1 MATYQVKVE
10 DLIGSVGDTAAI
22 SDFCTDTARELVNIA
37 PKDILHVMA
46 EEIDDSGSGAT
57 LSNAKFLYAK
67 KDGYEAPKVEPDKTA
82 RYTDSN
88 SIYYA
93 TTKSPICYI
102 LKNKAFVKPSGGQVF
117 AVKFPTIAFGDS
129 FGSYASS
136 GTVVAQELEPIILL
150 GAAVKGRLRQ
160 LADKRT
166 SLPTGLV
173 FPSTPS
179 VPSLSANQIGTL
191 GTAPVYTA
199 PKVGGA
205 TEELT
210 ATIEAATAGEATD
223 KYDFSRWFDLAADY
237 IEDEEDV
244 ELANAQLQKI
254 QTYIQTYSTQMQDN
268 LNDFQKEQAEYQS
281 KTQEA
286 IQQAQINAAKAQ
298 SQAQI
303 DASKV
308 TTQAQLDAA
317 DAQQTAALL
326 LQKENQE
333 YAAKLQQFS
342 SDLGKY
348 SAEVQAKVQDHTA
361 QIAEISAEIQKDS
374 TEYNWISQ
382 RYAALKGQYDQAF
395 GLMAPKE
402 GQD

>member
-1 MATYQVKVE
+1 MASYQVKVE

-191 GTAPVYTA
+191 ATAPVYTA

-223 KYDFSRWFDLAADY
+223 KYDFSRWFDLVADY
-237 IEDEEDV
+237 IEDSEDI
-244 ELANAQLQKI
+244 ELA
-254 QTYIQTYSTQMQDN
+254 
-268 LNDFQKEQAEYQS
+268 
-281 KTQEA
+281 
-286 IQQAQINAAKAQ
+286 QAQIQKISTYLNSYAQAMQNQMNVFNDANVEYQAELQRVTENARLS
-298 SQAQI
+298 SQ
-303 DASKV
+303 D
-308 TTQAQLDAA
+308 
-317 DAQQTAALL
+317 DAQL
-326 LQKENQE
+326 LQKYQAE
-333 YAAKLQQFS
+333 LQNYSNELNAQVQS
-342 SDLGKY
+342 YTSDLQRFSQEHGLMFQELQVLQAHY
-348 SAEVQAKVQDHTA
+348 AQAVQG
-361 QIAEISAEIQKDS
+361 IQK
-374 TEYNWISQ
+374 
-382 RYAALKGQYDQAF
+382 R
-395 GLMAPKE
+395 
-402 GQD
+402 

>member
-223 KYDFSRWFDLAADY
+223 KYDFSRWFDLVADY
-237 IEDEEDV
+237 IEDSKDI
-244 ELANAQLQKI
+244 ELA
-254 QTYIQTYSTQMQDN
+254 
-268 LNDFQKEQAEYQS
+268 
-281 KTQEA
+281 
-286 IQQAQINAAKAQ
+286 QAQIQKISTYLNSYAQAMQNQMNVFNDANVEYQAELQRVTENARLS
-298 SQAQI
+298 SQ
-303 DASKV
+303 D
-308 TTQAQLDAA
+308 
-317 DAQQTAALL
+317 DAQL
-326 LQKENQE
+326 LQKYQAE
-333 YAAKLQQFS
+333 LQNYSNELNAQVQS
-342 SDLGKY
+342 YTSDLQRFSQEHGLM
-348 SAEVQAKVQDHTA
+348 VQELQVLQAQYAQAVQG
-361 QIAEISAEIQKDS
+361 IQK
-374 TEYNWISQ
+374 
-382 RYAALKGQYDQAF
+382 G
-395 GLMAPKE
+395 
-402 GQD
+402 

>member
-223 KYDFSRWFDLAADY
+223 KYDFSRWFDLVADY
-237 IEDEEDV
+237 IEDSEDI
-244 ELANAQLQKI
+244 ELA
-254 QTYIQTYSTQMQDN
+254 
-268 LNDFQKEQAEYQS
+268 
-281 KTQEA
+281 
-286 IQQAQINAAKAQ
+286 QAQIQKISTYLNSYAQAMQNQMNVFNDANVEYQAELQRVTENARLS
-298 SQAQI
+298 SQ
-303 DASKV
+303 D
-308 TTQAQLDAA
+308 
-317 DAQQTAALL
+317 DAQL
-326 LQKENQE
+326 LQKYQAE
-333 YAAKLQQFS
+333 LQNYSNELNAQVQS
-342 SDLGKY
+342 YTSDLQRFSQEHGLM
-348 SAEVQAKVQDHTA
+348 VQELQVLQAQYAQAVQG
-361 QIAEISAEIQKDS
+361 IQK
-374 TEYNWISQ
+374 
-382 RYAALKGQYDQAF
+382 G
-395 GLMAPKE
+395 
-402 GQD
+402 

>member
-160 LADKRT
+160 LADKRK

-223 KYDFSRWFDLAADY
+223 KYDFSRWFDLVADY
-237 IEDEEDV
+237 IEDSEDI
-244 ELANAQLQKI
+244 ELA
-254 QTYIQTYSTQMQDN
+254 
-268 LNDFQKEQAEYQS
+268 
-281 KTQEA
+281 
-286 IQQAQINAAKAQ
+286 QAQIQKISTYLNSYAQAMQNQMNVFNDANVEYQAELQRVTENARLS
-298 SQAQI
+298 SQ
-303 DASKV
+303 D
-308 TTQAQLDAA
+308 
-317 DAQQTAALL
+317 DAQL
-326 LQKENQE
+326 LQKYQAE
-333 YAAKLQQFS
+333 LQNYSNELNAQVQS
-342 SDLGKY
+342 YTSDLQRFSQEHGLM
-348 SAEVQAKVQDHTA
+348 VQELQVLQAQYAQAVQG
-361 QIAEISAEIQKDS
+361 IQK
-374 TEYNWISQ
+374 
-382 RYAALKGQYDQAF
+382 G
-395 GLMAPKE
+395 
-402 GQD
+402 

>member
-10 DLIGSVGDTAAI
+10 DLIGSIGDTAAI

-57 LSNAKFLYAK
+57 LTNAKFLYAK

-136 GTVVAQELEPIILL
+136 GTVVAQELEPVILL

-160 LADKRT
+160 LGDKRT

-191 GTAPVYTA
+191 ATAPVYTA

-223 KYDFSRWFDLAADY
+223 KYDFSRWFDLVADY
-237 IEDEEDV
+237 IEDSEDI
-244 ELANAQLQKI
+244 ELA
-254 QTYIQTYSTQMQDN
+254 
-268 LNDFQKEQAEYQS
+268 
-281 KTQEA
+281 
-286 IQQAQINAAKAQ
+286 QAQIQKISTYLNSYAQAMQNQMNVFNDANVEYQAELQRLTENARLS
-298 SQAQI
+298 SQ
-303 DASKV
+303 D
-308 TTQAQLDAA
+308 
-317 DAQQTAALL
+317 DAQL
-326 LQKENQE
+326 LQKYQAE
-333 YAAKLQQFS
+333 LQNYSNELNAQVQS
-342 SDLGKY
+342 YTSDLQRF
-348 SAEVQAKVQDHTA
+348 SQEHTLMVQELQVLQAQYAQAVQG
-361 QIAEISAEIQKDS
+361 IQKS
-374 TEYNWISQ
+374 
-382 RYAALKGQYDQAF
+382 
-395 GLMAPKE
+395 
-402 GQD
+402 

>member
-223 KYDFSRWFDLAADY
+223 KYDFSRWFDLVADY
-237 IEDEEDV
+237 IEDSEDI
-244 ELANAQLQKI
+244 ELA
-254 QTYIQTYSTQMQDN
+254 
-268 LNDFQKEQAEYQS
+268 
-281 KTQEA
+281 
-286 IQQAQINAAKAQ
+286 QAQIQKISTYLNAYAQ
-298 SQAQI
+298 AMQNQMNVFNDANVEYQAELQRVTENARLSSQ
-303 DASKV
+303 D
-308 TTQAQLDAA
+308 
-317 DAQQTAALL
+317 DAQL
-326 LQKENQE
+326 LQKYQAE
-333 YAAKLQQFS
+333 LQNYSNELNAQVQS
-342 SDLGKY
+342 YTSDLQRFSQEHGLM
-348 SAEVQAKVQDHTA
+348 VQELQVLQAQYAQAVQG
-361 QIAEISAEIQKDS
+361 IQK
-374 TEYNWISQ
+374 
-382 RYAALKGQYDQAF
+382 G
-395 GLMAPKE
+395 
-402 GQD
+402 

>member
-223 KYDFSRWFDLAADY
+223 KDEFSRWFDLVADY
-237 IEDEEDV
+237 IEDSEDI
-244 ELANAQLQKI
+244 ELA
-254 QTYIQTYSTQMQDN
+254 
-268 LNDFQKEQAEYQS
+268 
-281 KTQEA
+281 
-286 IQQAQINAAKAQ
+286 QAQIQKISTYLNSYAQAMQNQMNVFNDANVEYQAELQRVTENARLS
-298 SQAQI
+298 SQ
-303 DASKV
+303 D
-308 TTQAQLDAA
+308 
-317 DAQQTAALL
+317 DAQL
-326 LQKENQE
+326 LQKYQAE
-333 YAAKLQQFS
+333 LQNYSNELNAQVQS
-342 SDLGKY
+342 YTSDLQRF
-348 SAEVQAKVQDHTA
+348 SQEHTLMVQELQVLQAQYAQAVQG
-361 QIAEISAEIQKDS
+361 IQK
-374 TEYNWISQ
+374 
-382 RYAALKGQYDQAF
+382 G
-395 GLMAPKE
+395 
-402 GQD
+402 

>member
-129 FGSYASS
+129 IGSYASS

-223 KYDFSRWFDLAADY
+223 KYDFSRWFDLVADY
-237 IEDEEDV
+237 IEDSEDI
-244 ELANAQLQKI
+244 ELA
-254 QTYIQTYSTQMQDN
+254 
-268 LNDFQKEQAEYQS
+268 
-281 KTQEA
+281 
-286 IQQAQINAAKAQ
+286 QAQIQKISTYLNSYAQAMQNQMNVFNDANVEYQAELQRVTENARLS
-298 SQAQI
+298 SQ
-303 DASKV
+303 D
-308 TTQAQLDAA
+308 
-317 DAQQTAALL
+317 DAQL
-326 LQKENQE
+326 LQKYQAE
-333 YAAKLQQFS
+333 LQNYSNELNAQVQS
-342 SDLGKY
+342 YTSDLQRFSQEHGLM
-348 SAEVQAKVQDHTA
+348 VQELQVLQAQYAQAVQG
-361 QIAEISAEIQKDS
+361 IQK
-374 TEYNWISQ
+374 
-382 RYAALKGQYDQAF
+382 G
-395 GLMAPKE
+395 
-402 GQD
+402 

>member
-117 AVKFPTIAFGDS
+117 AVKFPTIAYGDS

-223 KYDFSRWFDLAADY
+223 KYDFSRWFDLVADY
-237 IEDEEDV
+237 IEDSEDI
-244 ELANAQLQKI
+244 ELA
-254 QTYIQTYSTQMQDN
+254 
-268 LNDFQKEQAEYQS
+268 
-281 KTQEA
+281 
-286 IQQAQINAAKAQ
+286 QAQIQKISTYLNSYAQAMQNQMNVFNDANVEYQAELQRVTENARLS
-298 SQAQI
+298 SQ
-303 DASKV
+303 D
-308 TTQAQLDAA
+308 
-317 DAQQTAALL
+317 DAQL
-326 LQKENQE
+326 LQKYQAE
-333 YAAKLQQFS
+333 LQNYSNELNAQVQS
-342 SDLGKY
+342 YTSDLQRFSQEHGLM
-348 SAEVQAKVQDHTA
+348 VQELQVLQAQYAQAVQG
-361 QIAEISAEIQKDS
+361 IQK
-374 TEYNWISQ
+374 
-382 RYAALKGQYDQAF
+382 G
-395 GLMAPKE
+395 
-402 GQD
+402 

>member
-237 IEDEEDV
+237 IEDSEDI
-244 ELANAQLQKI
+244 ELA
-254 QTYIQTYSTQMQDN
+254 
-268 LNDFQKEQAEYQS
+268 
-281 KTQEA
+281 
-286 IQQAQINAAKAQ
+286 QAQIQKISTYLNSYAQAMQNQMNVFNDANVEYQAELQRVTENARLS
-298 SQAQI
+298 SQ
-303 DASKV
+303 D
-308 TTQAQLDAA
+308 
-317 DAQQTAALL
+317 DAQL
-326 LQKENQE
+326 LQKYQAE
-333 YAAKLQQFS
+333 LQNYSNELNAQVQS
-342 SDLGKY
+342 YTSDLQRF
-348 SAEVQAKVQDHTA
+348 SQEHRLMVQELQVLQAQYAQAVQG
-361 QIAEISAEIQKDS
+361 IQK
-374 TEYNWISQ
+374 
-382 RYAALKGQYDQAF
+382 G
-395 GLMAPKE
+395 
-402 GQD
+402 

>member
-10 DLIGSVGDTAAI
+10 DLIGSIGDTAAI

-57 LSNAKFLYAK
+57 LTNAKFLYAK

-136 GTVVAQELEPIILL
+136 GTVVAQELEPVILL

-160 LADKRT
+160 LGDKRT

-191 GTAPVYTA
+191 ATAPVYTA

-223 KYDFSRWFDLAADY
+223 KYDFSRWFDLVADY
-237 IEDEEDV
+237 IEDSEDI
-244 ELANAQLQKI
+244 ELA
-254 QTYIQTYSTQMQDN
+254 
-268 LNDFQKEQAEYQS
+268 
-281 KTQEA
+281 
-286 IQQAQINAAKAQ
+286 QAQIQKISTYLNSYAQAMQNQMNVFNDANVEYQAELQRVTENARLS
-298 SQAQI
+298 SQ
-303 DASKV
+303 D
-308 TTQAQLDAA
+308 
-317 DAQQTAALL
+317 DAQL
-326 LQKENQE
+326 LQKYQAE
-333 YAAKLQQFS
+333 LQNYSNELNAQVQS
-342 SDLGKY
+342 YTSDLQRFSQEHGLM
-348 SAEVQAKVQDHTA
+348 VQELQVLQAQYAQAVQG
-361 QIAEISAEIQKDS
+361 IQKS
-374 TEYNWISQ
+374 
-382 RYAALKGQYDQAF
+382 
-395 GLMAPKE
+395 
-402 GQD
+402 

>member
-136 GTVVAQELEPIILL
+136 GTVVAQELEPIILI

-223 KYDFSRWFDLAADY
+223 KYDFSRWFDLVADY
-237 IEDEEDV
+237 IEDSEDI
-244 ELANAQLQKI
+244 ELA
-254 QTYIQTYSTQMQDN
+254 
-268 LNDFQKEQAEYQS
+268 
-281 KTQEA
+281 
-286 IQQAQINAAKAQ
+286 QAQIQKISTYLNSYAQAMQNQMNVFNDANVEYQAELQRVTENARLS
-298 SQAQI
+298 SQ
-303 DASKV
+303 D
-308 TTQAQLDAA
+308 
-317 DAQQTAALL
+317 DAQL
-326 LQKENQE
+326 LQKYQAE
-333 YAAKLQQFS
+333 LQNYSNELNAQVQS
-342 SDLGKY
+342 YTSDLQRFSQEHGLM
-348 SAEVQAKVQDHTA
+348 VQELQVLQAQYAQAVQW
-361 QIAEISAEIQKDS
+361 IQK
-374 TEYNWISQ
+374 
-382 RYAALKGQYDQAF
+382 G
-395 GLMAPKE
+395 
-402 GQD
+402 

>member
-166 SLPTGLV
+166 SLPTGLL

-223 KYDFSRWFDLAADY
+223 KYDFSRWFDLVADY
-237 IEDEEDV
+237 IEDSEDI
-244 ELANAQLQKI
+244 ELA
-254 QTYIQTYSTQMQDN
+254 
-268 LNDFQKEQAEYQS
+268 
-281 KTQEA
+281 
-286 IQQAQINAAKAQ
+286 QAQIQKISTYLNSYAQAMQNQMNVFNDANVEYQAELQRVTENARLS
-298 SQAQI
+298 SQ
-303 DASKV
+303 D
-308 TTQAQLDAA
+308 
-317 DAQQTAALL
+317 DAQL
-326 LQKENQE
+326 LQKYQAE
-333 YAAKLQQFS
+333 LQNYSNELNAQVQS
-342 SDLGKY
+342 YTSDLQRFSQEHGLM
-348 SAEVQAKVQDHTA
+348 VQELQVLQAQYAQAVQG
-361 QIAEISAEIQKDS
+361 IQKS
-374 TEYNWISQ
+374 
-382 RYAALKGQYDQAF
+382 
-395 GLMAPKE
+395 
-402 GQD
+402 

>member
-223 KYDFSRWFDLAADY
+223 KYDFSRWFDLVADY
-237 IEDEEDV
+237 IEDSEDI
-244 ELANAQLQKI
+244 ELA
-254 QTYIQTYSTQMQDN
+254 
-268 LNDFQKEQAEYQS
+268 
-281 KTQEA
+281 
-286 IQQAQINAAKAQ
+286 QAQIQKISTYLNAYAQ
-298 SQAQI
+298 AMQNQMNVFNDANVEYQAELQRVTENARLSSQ
-303 DASKV
+303 D
-308 TTQAQLDAA
+308 
-317 DAQQTAALL
+317 DAQL
-326 LQKENQE
+326 LQKYQAE
-333 YAAKLQQFS
+333 LQNYSNELNAQVQS
-342 SDLGKY
+342 YTSDLQRF
-348 SAEVQAKVQDHTA
+348 SQEHTLMVQELQVLQAQYAQAVQG
-361 QIAEISAEIQKDS
+361 IQK
-374 TEYNWISQ
+374 
-382 RYAALKGQYDQAF
+382 G
-395 GLMAPKE
+395 
-402 GQD
+402 

>member
-57 LSNAKFLYAK
+57 LTNAKFLYAK

-160 LADKRT
+160 LGDKRT

-173 FPSTPS
+173 YPSTPS
-179 VPSLSANQIGTL
+179 VPSLSANQIGSL

-223 KYDFSRWFDLAADY
+223 KYDFSRWFDLVADY
-237 IEDEEDV
+237 IEDSEDI
-244 ELANAQLQKI
+244 ELA
-254 QTYIQTYSTQMQDN
+254 
-268 LNDFQKEQAEYQS
+268 
-281 KTQEA
+281 
-286 IQQAQINAAKAQ
+286 QAQIQKISTYLNSYAQAMQNQMNVFNDANVEYQAEVQKAVENARLS
-298 SQAQI
+298 SQ
-303 DASKV
+303 D
-308 TTQAQLDAA
+308 
-317 DAQQTAALL
+317 DAQL
-326 LQKENQE
+326 LQKYQSE
-333 YAAKLQQFS
+333 LQNYSNELNAQVQS
-342 SDLGKY
+342 YTSDLQRFSQEHGLM
-348 SAEVQAKVQDHTA
+348 VQELQVLQAQYAQAVQG
-361 QIAEISAEIQKDS
+361 IQK
-374 TEYNWISQ
+374 
-382 RYAALKGQYDQAF
+382 G
-395 GLMAPKE
+395 
-402 GQD
+402 

>member
-191 GTAPVYTA
+191 ATAPEYTA

-223 KYDFSRWFDLAADY
+223 KYDFSRWFDLVADY
-237 IEDEEDV
+237 IEDSEDI
-244 ELANAQLQKI
+244 ELA
-254 QTYIQTYSTQMQDN
+254 
-268 LNDFQKEQAEYQS
+268 
-281 KTQEA
+281 
-286 IQQAQINAAKAQ
+286 QAQIQKISTYLNAYAQ
-298 SQAQI
+298 AMQNQMNVFNDANVEYQAELQRVTENARLSSQ
-303 DASKV
+303 D
-308 TTQAQLDAA
+308 
-317 DAQQTAALL
+317 DAQL
-326 LQKENQE
+326 LQKYQAE
-333 YAAKLQQFS
+333 LQNYSNELNAQVQS
-342 SDLGKY
+342 YTSDLQRFSQEHGLM
-348 SAEVQAKVQDHTA
+348 VQELQVLQAQYAQAVQG
-361 QIAEISAEIQKDS
+361 IQKS
-374 TEYNWISQ
+374 
-382 RYAALKGQYDQAF
+382 
-395 GLMAPKE
+395 
-402 GQD
+402 

>member
-10 DLIGSVGDTAAI
+10 DLIGSIGDTAAI

-37 PKDILHVMA
+37 PKAILHVMA

-57 LSNAKFLYAK
+57 LTNAKFLYAK

-136 GTVVAQELEPIILL
+136 GTVVAQELEPVILL

-160 LADKRT
+160 LGDKRT

-191 GTAPVYTA
+191 ATAPVYTA

-223 KYDFSRWFDLAADY
+223 KYDFSRWFDLVADY
-237 IEDEEDV
+237 IEDSEDI
-244 ELANAQLQKI
+244 ELA
-254 QTYIQTYSTQMQDN
+254 
-268 LNDFQKEQAEYQS
+268 
-281 KTQEA
+281 
-286 IQQAQINAAKAQ
+286 QAQIQKISTYLNAYAQAMQNQMNVFNDANVEYQAEVQKAVENARLS
-298 SQAQI
+298 SQ
-303 DASKV
+303 D
-308 TTQAQLDAA
+308 
-317 DAQQTAALL
+317 DAQL
-326 LQKENQE
+326 LQKYQAE
-333 YAAKLQQFS
+333 LQNYSNELNAQVQS
-342 SDLGKY
+342 YTSDLQRF
-348 SAEVQAKVQDHTA
+348 SQEHTLMVQELQVLQAQYAQAVQG
-361 QIAEISAEIQKDS
+361 IQKS
-374 TEYNWISQ
+374 
-382 RYAALKGQYDQAF
+382 
-395 GLMAPKE
+395 
-402 GQD
+402 

>member
-223 KYDFSRWFDLAADY
+223 KYDFSRWFDLVADY
-237 IEDEEDV
+237 IEDSEDI
-244 ELANAQLQKI
+244 ELA
-254 QTYIQTYSTQMQDN
+254 
-268 LNDFQKEQAEYQS
+268 
-281 KTQEA
+281 
-286 IQQAQINAAKAQ
+286 QAQIQKISTYLNSYAQAMQNQMNVFNDANVEYQAELQRVTENARLS
-298 SQAQI
+298 SQ
-303 DASKV
+303 D
-308 TTQAQLDAA
+308 
-317 DAQQTAALL
+317 DAQL
-326 LQKENQE
+326 LQKYQAE
-333 YAAKLQQFS
+333 LQNYSNELNAQVQS
-342 SDLGKY
+342 YTSDLQRF
-348 SAEVQAKVQDHTA
+348 SQEHTLMVQELQVLQAQYAQAVQG
-361 QIAEISAEIQKDS
+361 IQKS
-374 TEYNWISQ
+374 
-382 RYAALKGQYDQAF
+382 
-395 GLMAPKE
+395 
-402 GQD
+402 

>member
-117 AVKFPTIAFGDS
+117 AVKFPTIAYGDS

-191 GTAPVYTA
+191 ATAPVYTA

-223 KYDFSRWFDLAADY
+223 KYDFSRWFDLVADY
-237 IEDEEDV
+237 IEDSEDI
-244 ELANAQLQKI
+244 ELA
-254 QTYIQTYSTQMQDN
+254 
-268 LNDFQKEQAEYQS
+268 
-281 KTQEA
+281 
-286 IQQAQINAAKAQ
+286 QAQIQKISTYLNSYAQAMQNQMNVFNDANVEYQAELQRVTENARLS
-298 SQAQI
+298 SQ
-303 DASKV
+303 D
-308 TTQAQLDAA
+308 
-317 DAQQTAALL
+317 DAQL
-326 LQKENQE
+326 LQKYQAE
-333 YAAKLQQFS
+333 LQNYSNELNAQVQS
-342 SDLGKY
+342 YTSDLQRFSQEHGLM
-348 SAEVQAKVQDHTA
+348 VQELQVLQAQYAQAVQG
-361 QIAEISAEIQKDS
+361 IQK
-374 TEYNWISQ
+374 
-382 RYAALKGQYDQAF
+382 R
-395 GLMAPKE
+395 
-402 GQD
+402 

>member
-1 MATYQVKVE
+1 MVTYQVKVE

-191 GTAPVYTA
+191 ATAPVYTA

-223 KYDFSRWFDLAADY
+223 KYDFSRWFDLVADY
-237 IEDEEDV
+237 IEDSEDI
-244 ELANAQLQKI
+244 ELA
-254 QTYIQTYSTQMQDN
+254 
-268 LNDFQKEQAEYQS
+268 
-281 KTQEA
+281 
-286 IQQAQINAAKAQ
+286 QAQIQKISTYLNSYAQAMQNQMNVFNDANVEYQAELQRVTENARLS
-298 SQAQI
+298 SQ
-303 DASKV
+303 D
-308 TTQAQLDAA
+308 
-317 DAQQTAALL
+317 DAQL
-326 LQKENQE
+326 LQKYQAE
-333 YAAKLQQFS
+333 LQNYSNELNAQVQS
-342 SDLGKY
+342 YTSDLQRFSQEHGLMFQELQVLQAQY
-348 SAEVQAKVQDHTA
+348 AQAVQG
-361 QIAEISAEIQKDS
+361 IQK
-374 TEYNWISQ
+374 
-382 RYAALKGQYDQAF
+382 G
-395 GLMAPKE
+395 
-402 GQD
+402 

>member
-117 AVKFPTIAFGDS
+117 AVKFPTIAYGDS

-179 VPSLSANQIGTL
+179 VPSLSSNQIGTL
-191 GTAPVYTA
+191 ATAPVYTA

-205 TEELT
+205 TEELP

-223 KYDFSRWFDLAADY
+223 KYDFSRWFDLVADY
-237 IEDEEDV
+237 IEDSEDI
-244 ELANAQLQKI
+244 ELA
-254 QTYIQTYSTQMQDN
+254 
-268 LNDFQKEQAEYQS
+268 
-281 KTQEA
+281 
-286 IQQAQINAAKAQ
+286 QAQIQKISTYLNSYAQAMQNQMNVFNDANVEYQAELQRVTENARLS
-298 SQAQI
+298 SQ
-303 DASKV
+303 D
-308 TTQAQLDAA
+308 
-317 DAQQTAALL
+317 DAQL
-326 LQKENQE
+326 LQKYQAE
-333 YAAKLQQFS
+333 LQNYSNELNAQVQS
-342 SDLGKY
+342 YTSDLQRFSQEHGLM
-348 SAEVQAKVQDHTA
+348 VQELQVLQAQYAQAVQG
-361 QIAEISAEIQKDS
+361 IQK
-374 TEYNWISQ
+374 
-382 RYAALKGQYDQAF
+382 G
-395 GLMAPKE
+395 
-402 GQD
+402 

>member
-10 DLIGSVGDTAAI
+10 DLIGSVGDTDAI

-57 LSNAKFLYAK
+57 LTNAKFLYAK

-136 GTVVAQELEPIILL
+136 GTVVAQELEPVILL

-160 LADKRT
+160 LGDKRT

-191 GTAPVYTA
+191 ATAPVYTA

-223 KYDFSRWFDLAADY
+223 KYDFSRWFDLVADY
-237 IEDEEDV
+237 IEDSEDI
-244 ELANAQLQKI
+244 ELA
-254 QTYIQTYSTQMQDN
+254 
-268 LNDFQKEQAEYQS
+268 
-281 KTQEA
+281 
-286 IQQAQINAAKAQ
+286 QAQIQKISTYLNSYAQAMQNQMNVFNDANVEYQAEVQKAVENARLS
-298 SQAQI
+298 SQ
-303 DASKV
+303 D
-308 TTQAQLDAA
+308 
-317 DAQQTAALL
+317 DAQL
-326 LQKENQE
+326 LQKYQAE
-333 YAAKLQQFS
+333 LQNYSNELNAQVQS
-342 SDLGKY
+342 YTSDLQRFSQEHGLM
-348 SAEVQAKVQDHTA
+348 VQELQVLQAQYAQAVQG
-361 QIAEISAEIQKDS
+361 IQK
-374 TEYNWISQ
+374 
-382 RYAALKGQYDQAF
+382 G
-395 GLMAPKE
+395 
-402 GQD
+402 

>member
-10 DLIGSVGDTAAI
+10 DLIGSIGDTAAI

-57 LSNAKFLYAK
+57 LTNAKFLYAK

-136 GTVVAQELEPIILL
+136 GTVVAQELEPVILL

-160 LADKRT
+160 LGDKRT

-191 GTAPVYTA
+191 ATAPVYTA

-223 KYDFSRWFDLAADY
+223 KYDFSRWFDLVADY
-237 IEDEEDV
+237 IEDSEDI
-244 ELANAQLQKI
+244 ELA
-254 QTYIQTYSTQMQDN
+254 
-268 LNDFQKEQAEYQS
+268 
-281 KTQEA
+281 
-286 IQQAQINAAKAQ
+286 QAQIQKISTYLNSYAQAMQNQMNVFNDANVEYQAELQRVTENARLS
-298 SQAQI
+298 SQ
-303 DASKV
+303 D
-308 TTQAQLDAA
+308 
-317 DAQQTAALL
+317 DAQL
-326 LQKENQE
+326 LQKYQAE
-333 YAAKLQQFS
+333 LQNYSNELNAQVQS
-342 SDLGKY
+342 YTSDLQRF
-348 SAEVQAKVQDHTA
+348 SQEHTLMVQELQVLQAQYAQAVQG
-361 QIAEISAEIQKDS
+361 IQKS
-374 TEYNWISQ
+374 
-382 RYAALKGQYDQAF
+382 
-395 GLMAPKE
+395 
-402 GQD
+402 

>member
-57 LSNAKFLYAK
+57 LTNAKFLYAK

-191 GTAPVYTA
+191 ATAPVYTA

-223 KYDFSRWFDLAADY
+223 KYDFSRWFDLVADY
-237 IEDEEDV
+237 IEDSEDI
-244 ELANAQLQKI
+244 ELA
-254 QTYIQTYSTQMQDN
+254 
-268 LNDFQKEQAEYQS
+268 
-281 KTQEA
+281 
-286 IQQAQINAAKAQ
+286 QAQIQKISTYLNAYAQ
-298 SQAQI
+298 AMQNQLNIFNDSNVEYQAELQRVTENARLSSQ
-303 DASKV
+303 D
-308 TTQAQLDAA
+308 
-317 DAQQTAALL
+317 DAQL
-326 LQKENQE
+326 LQKYQAE
-333 YAAKLQQFS
+333 LQNYSNELNAQVQS
-342 SDLGKY
+342 YTSDLQRF
-348 SAEVQAKVQDHTA
+348 SQEHTLMVQELQVLQAQYAQAVQG
-361 QIAEISAEIQKDS
+361 IQKS
-374 TEYNWISQ
+374 
-382 RYAALKGQYDQAF
+382 
-395 GLMAPKE
+395 
-402 GQD
+402 

>member
-223 KYDFSRWFDLAADY
+223 KYDFSRWFDLVADY
-237 IEDEEDV
+237 IEDSEDI
-244 ELANAQLQKI
+244 ELA
-254 QTYIQTYSTQMQDN
+254 
-268 LNDFQKEQAEYQS
+268 
-281 KTQEA
+281 
-286 IQQAQINAAKAQ
+286 QAQIQKISTYLNSYAQAMQNQMNVFNDANVEYQAELQRVTENARLS
-298 SQAQI
+298 SQ
-303 DASKV
+303 D
-308 TTQAQLDAA
+308 
-317 DAQQTAALL
+317 DAQL
-326 LQKENQE
+326 LQKYQAE
-333 YAAKLQQFS
+333 LQNYSNELNAQVQS
-342 SDLGKY
+342 CTSDLQRFSQEHGLM
-348 SAEVQAKVQDHTA
+348 VQELQVLQAQYAQAVQG
-361 QIAEISAEIQKDS
+361 IQK
-374 TEYNWISQ
+374 
-382 RYAALKGQYDQAF
+382 G
-395 GLMAPKE
+395 
-402 GQD
+402 

>member
-117 AVKFPTIAFGDS
+117 AVKFPTIAYGDS

-191 GTAPVYTA
+191 ATAPVYTA

-223 KYDFSRWFDLAADY
+223 KYDFSRWFDLVADY
-237 IEDEEDV
+237 IEDSEDI
-244 ELANAQLQKI
+244 ELA
-254 QTYIQTYSTQMQDN
+254 
-268 LNDFQKEQAEYQS
+268 
-281 KTQEA
+281 
-286 IQQAQINAAKAQ
+286 QAQIQKISTYLNSYAQAMQNQMNVFNDANVEYQAELQRVTENARLS
-298 SQAQI
+298 SQ
-303 DASKV
+303 D
-308 TTQAQLDAA
+308 
-317 DAQQTAALL
+317 DAQL
-326 LQKENQE
+326 LQKYQAE
-333 YAAKLQQFS
+333 LQNYSNELNAQVQS
-342 SDLGKY
+342 YTSDLQRFSQEHGLM
-348 SAEVQAKVQDHTA
+348 VQELQVLQAQYAQAVQG
-361 QIAEISAEIQKDS
+361 IQKS
-374 TEYNWISQ
+374 
-382 RYAALKGQYDQAF
+382 
-395 GLMAPKE
+395 
-402 GQD
+402 

>member
-223 KYDFSRWFDLAADY
+223 KYDFSRWFDLVADY
-237 IEDEEDV
+237 IEDSEDI
-244 ELANAQLQKI
+244 ELA
-254 QTYIQTYSTQMQDN
+254 
-268 LNDFQKEQAEYQS
+268 
-281 KTQEA
+281 
-286 IQQAQINAAKAQ
+286 QAQIQKISTYLNSYAQAMQNQMNVFNDANVEYQAELQRVTENARLS
-298 SQAQI
+298 SQ
-303 DASKV
+303 D
-308 TTQAQLDAA
+308 
-317 DAQQTAALL
+317 DAQL
-326 LQKENQE
+326 LQKYQSE
-333 YAAKLQQFS
+333 LQNYSNELNAQIQS
-342 SDLGKY
+342 YTSDLQRFSQEHGLM
-348 SAEVQAKVQDHTA
+348 VQELQVLQAQYAQAVQG
-361 QIAEISAEIQKDS
+361 IQK
-374 TEYNWISQ
+374 
-382 RYAALKGQYDQAF
+382 G
-395 GLMAPKE
+395 
-402 GQD
+402 

>member
-179 VPSLSANQIGTL
+179 VPSLSSNQIGTL
-191 GTAPVYTA
+191 ATAPVYTA

-223 KYDFSRWFDLAADY
+223 KYDFSRWFDLVADY
-237 IEDEEDV
+237 IEDSEDI
-244 ELANAQLQKI
+244 ELA
-254 QTYIQTYSTQMQDN
+254 
-268 LNDFQKEQAEYQS
+268 
-281 KTQEA
+281 
-286 IQQAQINAAKAQ
+286 QAQIQKISTYLNSYAQAMQNQMNVFNDANVEYQAELQRVTENARLS
-298 SQAQI
+298 SQ
-303 DASKV
+303 D
-308 TTQAQLDAA
+308 
-317 DAQQTAALL
+317 DAQL
-326 LQKENQE
+326 LQKYQAE
-333 YAAKLQQFS
+333 LQNYSNELNAQVQS
-342 SDLGKY
+342 YTSDLQRFSQEHGLM
-348 SAEVQAKVQDHTA
+348 VQELQVLQAQYAQAVQG
-361 QIAEISAEIQKDS
+361 IQK
-374 TEYNWISQ
+374 
-382 RYAALKGQYDQAF
+382 G
-395 GLMAPKE
+395 
-402 GQD
+402 

>member
-223 KYDFSRWFDLAADY
+223 KYDFSRWFDLVADY
-237 IEDEEDV
+237 IEDSEDI
-244 ELANAQLQKI
+244 ELA
-254 QTYIQTYSTQMQDN
+254 
-268 LNDFQKEQAEYQS
+268 
-281 KTQEA
+281 
-286 IQQAQINAAKAQ
+286 QAQIQKISTYLNSYAQAMQNQMNVFNDANVEYQAELQRVTENARLS
-298 SQAQI
+298 SQ
-303 DASKV
+303 D
-308 TTQAQLDAA
+308 
-317 DAQQTAALL
+317 DAQL
-326 LQKENQE
+326 LQKYQAE
-333 YAAKLQQFS
+333 LQNYSNELNAQVQS
-342 SDLGKY
+342 YTSDLQRFSQEHGLM
-348 SAEVQAKVQDHTA
+348 VQELQVLQAQYAQAVQG
-361 QIAEISAEIQKDS
+361 IQKS
-374 TEYNWISQ
+374 
-382 RYAALKGQYDQAF
+382 
-395 GLMAPKE
+395 
-402 GQD
+402 

>member
-223 KYDFSRWFDLAADY
+223 KYDFSRWFDLVADY
-237 IEDEEDV
+237 IEDSEDI
-244 ELANAQLQKI
+244 ELA
-254 QTYIQTYSTQMQDN
+254 
-268 LNDFQKEQAEYQS
+268 
-281 KTQEA
+281 
-286 IQQAQINAAKAQ
+286 QAQIQKISTYLNAYAQ
-298 SQAQI
+298 AMQNQMNVFNDANVEYQAELKRVTENARLSSQDDVQI
-303 DASKV
+303 LQKYSNELGAYSTEVQVYQADASTKIQNYSAKIQKHN
-308 TTQAQLDAA
+308 TDYQWLAGQYKQL
-317 DAQQTAALL
+317 
-326 LQKENQE
+326 KED
-333 YAAKLQQFS
+333 YAAGLQR
-342 SDLGKY
+342 LIG
-348 SAEVQAKVQDHTA
+348 
-361 QIAEISAEIQKDS
+361 
-374 TEYNWISQ
+374 
-382 RYAALKGQYDQAF
+382 G
-395 GLMAPKE
+395 
-402 GQD
+402 

>member
-117 AVKFPTIAFGDS
+117 AVKFPTIAYGDS

-179 VPSLSANQIGTL
+179 VPSLSSNQIGTL
-191 GTAPVYTA
+191 PTAPAYTA
-199 PKVGGA
+199 PTIAGA

-210 ATIEAATAGEATD
+210 ATITSGTIGTD
-223 KYDFSRWFDLAADY
+223 ADFLDFSDWFEVLGHM
-237 IEDEEDV
+237 IEDEEDT
-244 ELANAQLQKI
+244 ELASAQLQKI
-254 QTYIQTYSTQMQDN
+254 STYLNTYSQAMQN
-268 LNDFQKEQAEYQS
+268 KMNIFNDANVEYQAEVQ
-281 KTQEA
+281 KAVE
-286 IQQAQINAAKAQ
+286 NARLS
-298 SQAQI
+298 SQ
-303 DASKV
+303 D
-308 TTQAQLDAA
+308 
-317 DAQQTAALL
+317 DAQL
-326 LQKENQE
+326 LQKYQAELQNYSNELNAQVQSYTNDLQRFSQE
-333 YAAKLQQFS
+333 HALMFQELQVLQAQYAQA
-342 SDLGKY
+342 
-348 SAEVQAKVQDHTA
+348 VQG
-361 QIAEISAEIQKDS
+361 IQKS
-374 TEYNWISQ
+374 
-382 RYAALKGQYDQAF
+382 
-395 GLMAPKE
+395 
-402 GQD
+402 